1 MTSWPTSQL
10 PPTSAPDPHI
20 GPRWAFGARFSPHVL
35 VLLATVYVTW
45 GPASRAL
52 VTGVFWWWADS
63 YRQVELVME
72 DAQPNAGSPY
82 IDGRVEGLD
91 GVVRLVGVMQ
101 DGVIAPRA
109 APFAVF
115 APGKRLPIWHSDL
128 APNFVVEGVE
138 VNDVPVSSRP
148 TVPRSGGQVF
158 RAGRSR
164 RTRRGTREAI
174 AVSNRPAV
182 GPSGTGARERFTS
195 KPA

>member
-148 TVPRSGGQVF
+148 TLPSTLALLDQVAMALATLGAGLYATLWVGQRWARRWGTLPIRRSTT
-158 RAGRSR
+158 A
-164 RTRRGTREAI
+164 
-174 AVSNRPAV
+174 
-182 GPSGTGARERFTS
+182 
-195 KPA
+195 